1 METPYSIP
9 VEGMSGLYRPRDPF
23 VPVPVTTE
31 YTEFRDA
38 STNMEDRR
46 QIRVRC
52 CHRYEKK
59 VLCYWALFGFVALI
73 VYTILQFTLD
83 ISTHTHETIAFCFIW
98 SLFGIN
104 MFFML
109 YLMGKSILEK
119 VWKQECMIPFWCGCR
134 WIERHQLH
142 YES

>member
-9 VEGMSGLYRPRDPF
+9 VEGSSGLYRPRDPF
-23 VPVPVTTE
+23 VPLPAE

-38 STNMEDRR
+38 TIDAR
-46 QIRVRC
+46 QLRVQC

-59 VLCYWALFGFVALI
+59 IFCFLVVFSLVALI
-73 VYTILQFTLD
+73 VFTILQLTVHV
-83 ISTHTHETIAFCFIW
+83 STHIHETIAFCFIW

-134 WIERHQLH
+134 WIEQHQFR